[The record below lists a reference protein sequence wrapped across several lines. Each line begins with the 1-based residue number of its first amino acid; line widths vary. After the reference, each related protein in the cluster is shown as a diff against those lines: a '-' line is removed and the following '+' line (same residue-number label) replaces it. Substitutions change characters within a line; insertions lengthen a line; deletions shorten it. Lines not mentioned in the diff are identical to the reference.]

1 MSKQPLD
8 RADRLEQQY
17 RRLGRRDPSCLGCGE
32 SNPFCLELHH
42 VAGRKHHEDVGI
54 ICRNCHRKLTDQQ
67 HDHIPPS
74 ASEGQGQ
81 DAAIGHYLLGLA
93 DVLFMIVN
101 VLRKFGKKLIGQTH
115 AAD

>member
-1 MSKQPLD
+1 MPKKPLD
-8 RADRLEQQY
+8 RDDRLEQQY
-17 RRLGRRDPSCLGCGE
+17 RRLGRRGPTCLGCGE
-32 SNPFCLELHH
+32 SDPFCLELHH
-42 VAGRKHHEDVGI
+42 VASHQHHEDTCIV
-54 ICRNCHRKLTDQQ
+54 CRNCHRKLTDQQ
-67 HDHIPPS
+67 HDHKPPS
-74 ASEGQGQ
+74 ASEVQGQ